1 MTRLPIAVVPLDDV
15 HDRTLFSSGSD
26 PLDRYFS
33 QQVSQDVRRRVTA
46 CFVAVDS
53 AGAAIG
59 YYTLAAASVGLTD
72 LPDSVSRRLP
82 RYPTV
87 PTVRLGRLAVDARH
101 HGKGLGSLLLADAL
115 ERVVAAEIAAFAL
128 IVDAKDAR
136 AAQFYKHHGFLE
148 FRGSPLLL
156 FLPIETA
163 RGAMGLV

>member
-1 MTRLPIAVVPLDDV
+1 MTRVSFAVVPLDDE
-15 HDRTLFSSGSD
+15 HDRSSFSSGSE
-26 PLDRYFS
+26 PLDRYFAH
-33 QQVSQDVRRRVTA
+33 QVSQDVRRRVTA

-53 AGAAIG
+53 AGAVVG

-72 LPDSVSRRLP
+72 LPDAVTRRLP

-101 HGKGLGSLLLADAL
+101 HGQGLGSLLLADAL
-115 ERVVAAEIAAFAL
+115 ERVVAADIAAFAL

-163 RGAMGLV
+163 RRAMGLV

>member
-1 MTRLPIAVVPLDDV
+1 MTRLSIAVVPLEDE
-15 HDRTLFSSGSD
+15 HDRSSFSSGSD

-46 CFVAVDS
+46 CFVALDT
-53 AGAAIG
+53 AGTVVG

-72 LPDSVSRRLP
+72 LPAAVSRRLP

-101 HGKGLGSLLLADAL
+101 HGQGLGSLLLADAL

-163 RGAMGLV
+163 RRAMGLV